1 MLNRKKV
8 YIILAAVAALM
19 VIVEVLWAHPHYHMI
34 WNTVPGA
41 DLVIGFAGAWFLI
54 ILAKKIMAGTIQ
66 REEDYYEH
74 TPLIELEEAVD
85 DDIES
90 PDAEVY
96 SEEGSYEGGGADV

>member
-8 YIILAAVAALM
+8 YIILAAIAVLM
-19 VIVEVLWAHPHYHMI
+19 VIVEILWAHPHYHMI
-34 WNTVPGA
+34 WNEVPGA

-66 REEDYYEH
+66 REEDYYEQ
-74 TPLIELEEAVD
+74 TPLFELEEAVD

-90 PDAEVY
+90 PEAEIY
-96 SEEGSYEGGGADV
+96 SEEGSYKGGDVHV